1 MQELSTRLPLRVP
14 SMQELSTRSTQ
25 RRRPRL
31 RHPLSPTRRRCFS
44 HPLSPTRRQ
53 LQIQA
58 RGVRCCRNL
67 EVRGIREAQPL
78 EVATAAI

>member
-1 MQELSTRLPLRVP
+1 MQELSARLALRAP

-25 RRRPRL
+25 GRRRRL
-31 RHPLSPTRRRCFS
+31 RYPLSPTRRR
-44 HPLSPTRRQ
+44 

-58 RGVRCCRNL
+58 RGVHCCRNL
-67 EVRGIREAQPL
+67 EVRGIREARPL